1 MDQLAVEKRLAC
13 FLLSL
18 FSLSL
23 FAMVVAALERTSER
37 KRLLMW
43 SLDRAA
49 YKGDIWRMVQVLMR
63 VCNEHACPKLGESIL
78 ISMPLFQLLETSS
91 QFFLSFISLTLFLR
105 LFFEGLPPHL

>member
-1 MDQLAVEKRLAC
+1 MPTT
-13 FLLSL
+13 LLGEQVHDGPAGCGVKASL
-18 FSLSL
+18 LFTLSL

-78 ISMPLFQLLETSS
+78 ISMPLFQLLENILPVLPLIHFSYS
-91 QFFLSFISLTLFLR
+91 LS
-105 LFFEGLPPHL
+105 